1 MCHHTQPQLHF
12 LIADLGHQG
21 YKNEYQIILAL
32 TPNQLPVVLRD
43 TEIPLLAYIL
53 HAIVQ
58 GKVPGEQRGGGEML
72 MAGYRYGW
80 EFCPRLIPSSNEGNF
95 MEQGIVF
102 CAPV

>member
-1 MCHHTQPQLHF
+1 
-12 LIADLGHQG
+12 
-21 YKNEYQIILAL
+21 
-32 TPNQLPVVLRD
+32 
-43 TEIPLLAYIL
+43 
-53 HAIVQ
+53 VQ